1 MPATVAAPAPFTVRE
16 RSRLTWSSIPA
27 LYLQVALGL
36 ALLTACTLLFW
47 KAADTRDGANG
58 AIALVQ
64 RTQQQETRWNEQVML
79 AAFGY
84 ARNYDALNRA
94 SEALADT
101 VRQFSRASHQGAP
114 AVFTQLT
121 ASADFTAFVSKL
133 NEKRALAER
142 MKSAHAIISNS
153 ATYLP
158 TLGGVLD
165 RTMDTTA
172 IDEVLRDRIRRGIK
186 DASIGL
192 AAYAAHPGAD
202 IATSLRTQIET
213 LTQLSHSAQVPA
225 ELGLFASH
233 IGVVLRNTEAL
244 SESTQA
250 FSDIDTA
257 TALQQLLSACEAQ
270 RAQRIS
276 TAQWMSTCAAV
287 AGLLGVALLLQATI
301 GSARRYRIVSRSNDE
316 LLTSKAEVETQLIQA
331 VKMSAIGQMV
341 AGVAHE
347 INTPLAYV
355 KATFEFLRDQ
365 ILTNPRIMES
375 AAELAAERG
384 DTPAGE
390 KEAVKEAYIAEISM
404 LLDDGLHGIEQIST
418 LVMSLK
424 NFSRLDHGKLSEFSV
439 EEGLSS
445 ALAIARHSVK
455 HVAEVHTSFANVP
468 RIMGSPSHINQ
479 VFLNIIMNAAQAMQ
493 GRNKMGRL
501 EITTR
506 ETENDMIVVTV
517 TDDGPGMR
525 PEVLSR
531 IFDLYFTTKP
541 PGQGSGVGLA
551 ICYRIIKNHHG
562 RIEVQSKP
570 GVGTTFSVFLPVR
583 VGSGA
588 DPSA

>member
-1 MPATVAAPAPFTVRE
+1 M
-16 RSRLTWSSIPA
+16 WNSIPD
-27 LYLQVALGL
+27 LYLRVALGL
-36 ALLTACTLLFW
+36 ALLTVCALLFW
-47 KAADTRDGANG
+47 KAADTRDGADS
-58 AIALVQ
+58 AIAIIQ

-94 SEALADT
+94 SDALADT
-101 VRQFSRASHQGAP
+101 VHQLSRTSHQRAP
-114 AVFTQLT
+114 GVFAQLST
-121 ASADFTAFVSKL
+121 STDFTAFVSKL
-133 NEKRALAER
+133 NEKRELAER
-142 MKSAHAIISNS
+142 MKSARAIISS
-153 ATYLP
+153 SVTYLP
-158 TLGGVLD
+158 TLGGLLD
-165 RTMDTTA
+165 RAMDKNA
-172 IDEVLRDRIRRGIK
+172 IDEALLDRIRQNIK
-186 DASIGL
+186 GASIGL
-192 AAYAAHPGAD
+192 AAYAAHPGVE

-213 LTQLSHSAQVPA
+213 LTQISRSVQLPA

-233 IGVVLRNTEAL
+233 IGVVLRNTEVL
-244 SESTQA
+244 SESTHA

-257 TALQQLLSACEAQ
+257 TALQQLLRACEAR
-270 RAQRIS
+270 RAQCIS
-276 TAQWMSTCAAV
+276 TAQWMSTCAAI
-287 AGLLGVALLLQATI
+287 AGLLCIALFLQAAI
-301 GSARRYRIVSRSNDE
+301 GSARRYRIVSKSNDD

-331 VKMSAIGQMV
+331 AKMSAIGQMV

-347 INTPLAYV
+347 INTPLAYI

-365 ILTNPRIMES
+365 ILTNPRIMAS

-384 DTPAGE
+384 DAPADE
-390 KEAVKEAYIAEISM
+390 KEAVKEAYVADISM

-439 EEGLSS
+439 EDGLSS
-445 ALAIARHSVK
+445 ALAIARNSIK

-493 GRNKMGRL
+493 GRNKTGRL

-506 ETENDMIVVTV
+506 ETDNDMIVVTI
-517 TDDGPGMR
+517 TDDGPGMS

-570 GVGTTFSVFLPVR
+570 GIGTTFSVFLPVR
-583 VGSGA
+583 VRSGA